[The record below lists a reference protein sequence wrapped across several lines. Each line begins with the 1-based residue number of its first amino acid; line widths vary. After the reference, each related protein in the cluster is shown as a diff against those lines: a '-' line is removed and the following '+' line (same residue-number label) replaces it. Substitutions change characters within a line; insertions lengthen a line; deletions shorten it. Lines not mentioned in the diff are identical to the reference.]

1 MKKKYF
7 GRIVCGM
14 LAVCFVF
21 SLILTLIY
29 YFSVTERIDT
39 DFKAE
44 KERQSLKIVADMQLY
59 FENSKTAAKEMA
71 LLWDTFERRRLK
83 EEALF
88 ETMEKFCDIGHT
100 YIICEDREVVKK
112 DNAPLL
118 SDNLCD
124 VIKSKDKEN
133 YVFDFVDGET
143 RIIALATKAYS
154 PSEKGV
160 FVVRA
165 LEEEKLLAGRAD
177 ALMYFDS
184 SSEVYAGNGEYY
196 NSLKNVVYE
205 TGKSSLEE
213 KIKNNAFDT
222 ADCTYIF
229 TSDDAFGKGAFIFM
243 YNNETTQAAKASVM
257 LICIAVFFIVLI
269 ALFLISLIP
278 AKIIYGPFD
287 ELMAFVGRYG
297 DEKKDKYDEISYITS
312 TVKFL
317 DDKNN
322 TLNSEAREKKE
333 LLKLQFVKDLLSG
346 VVNETEYNDLAEEFS
361 MTNFETP
368 FYVGIFEISDYD
380 SLSDVFDEKNLIQI
394 KKQIGEFITREL
406 TGRSVCG
413 AVEIDKKRFAVIT
426 CGCELNKIRQNF
438 SYINSVINS
447 EFDIEMLALLGNKCG
462 GLFEVGESYQ
472 QCTKAF
478 EESLA
483 IGGFRSGVVS
493 IGDMDIGQ
501 GFFYPVNLERDLIS
515 SVIRLKREESL
526 KIINSILDENLNGK
540 TLTKERHNAITFAF
554 IATINRIVEALNKTI
569 AEIYGED
576 NIIFL
581 ELKMCENATELRN
594 KVVQS
599 FDRIMNYMSGDE
611 DADLS
616 QRFLDYIHSH
626 YNEDISLT
634 ELGAHFKLSECYIST
649 VFKES
654 TGENFKDYLS
664 RYRIKKAKDILY
676 KNPDIKT
683 KELASMIGC
692 NTVATLFRLFN
703 KYEGMSPGQFVKNN
717 VK

>member
-21 SLILTLIY
+21 SLVLTLVY
-29 YFSVTERIDT
+29 YFSMAKRIDT
-39 DFKAE
+39 DFKTE
-44 KERQSLKIVADMQLY
+44 KEMASLRIVADMQQY
-59 FENSKTAAKEMA
+59 FEDSKTAAKEMA
-71 LLWDTFERRRLK
+71 LLWDNFERRRLK
-83 EEALF
+83 EETLF

-100 YIICEDREVVKK
+100 YIICGDREVIKK
-112 DNAPLL
+112 EGSPFLN
-118 SDNLCD
+118 DNLCGL
-124 VIKSKDKEN
+124 IKSKDKDN
-133 YVFDFVDGET
+133 YVFDFADGET
-143 RIIALATKAYS
+143 RLVALATKAYS
-154 PSEKGV
+154 PSENGI

-165 LEEEKLLAGRAD
+165 LEEEKLLNNKTD

-184 SSEVYAGNGEYY
+184 SSEAYAGNSEYY
-196 NSLKNVVYE
+196 NSLKNAVYE
-205 TGKSSLEE
+205 TGKRSLEE
-213 KIKNNAFDT
+213 KIKNTAFGNDECEYVFVT
-222 ADCTYIF
+222 
-229 TSDDAFGKGAFIFM
+229 DDAFGKGAFIFM
-243 YNNETTQAAKASVM
+243 YNNEMVRVATANVM
-257 LICIAVFFIVLI
+257 LTCIAVFFILLI
-269 ALFLISLIP
+269 VLFLISLIP

-297 DEKKDKYDEISYITS
+297 DDKKDKNDEISYITS
-312 TVKFL
+312 TIKAL

-346 VVNETEYNDLAEEFS
+346 VVNETEYTDLAEEFS
-361 MTNFETP
+361 MTNYETP

-380 SLSDVFDEKNLIQI
+380 SMVEVFDEKNLIQI
-394 KKQIGEFITREL
+394 RKQIGEFITGEL
-406 TGRSVCG
+406 MGRSVCG

-438 SYINSVINS
+438 SYIISVINS
-447 EFDIEMLALLGNKCG
+447 EFDIEMFALLGNKCG

-472 QCTKAF
+472 QCSKAF

-493 IGDMDIGQ
+493 IDDMDIGQ

-554 IATINRIVEALNKTI
+554 IATINRIVEALNKTVS
-569 AEIYGED
+569 EVYGED

-581 ELKMCENATELRN
+581 ELKMCENAGELRS

-599 FDRIMNYMSGDE
+599 FDKIMNYMAGDE

-683 KELASMIGC
+683 KELAAMIGC